1 MGEEF
6 YSSIK
11 LVTGEEIFALV
22 LPDTIDDRQVLILQ
36 SPVIIKVITSS
47 QGSMLKVKPWMQLPN
62 DDIFVLGI
70 DKVVTMSEI
79 TDEAV
84 IQIYHNYIE
93 ECEEEYEERKDNYET
108 KITDKMGYVSSV
120 EDARKKLEDIFKSS
134 KDSKES

>member
-22 LPDTIDDRQVLILQ
+22 LPDMVGDRQVLILQ
-36 SPVIIKVITSS
+36 SPVIIKVITTS
-47 QGSMLKVKPWMQLPN
+47 QGSLLKVKPWMQLPN
-62 DDIFVLGI
+62 DDIFVLNM

-79 TDEAV
+79 TDESV

-93 ECEEEYEERKDNYET
+93 ECEEEYEEKKDSNET

-120 EDARKKLEDIFKSS
+120 EEARKKLENLFKG
-134 KDSKES
+134 SKES